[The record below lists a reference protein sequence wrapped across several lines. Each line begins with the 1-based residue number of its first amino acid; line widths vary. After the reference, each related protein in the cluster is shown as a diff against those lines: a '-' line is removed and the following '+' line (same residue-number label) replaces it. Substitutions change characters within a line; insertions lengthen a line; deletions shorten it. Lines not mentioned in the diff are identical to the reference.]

1 MVDPGRAARDG
12 RGDSGSVGAMLPRRT
27 TLALLAVL
35 LTSGCVAVPRP
46 AAPAPPA
53 RHADLAPDAE
63 RAPAPLPARPVPT
76 PAAAREALADTD
88 AATGSGSGPGARETT
103 RPARPAAPAADRAPG
118 GTAVR
123 PPARR
128 VAPNHPHTAPN
139 RAGKPASGTSG
150 KRTATPRPP
159 KRNRTVPSGR
169 QQRTPGLPPEMRRL
183 CREAEGIRAPMG
195 AADLCRGMYGR

>member
-1 MVDPGRAARDG
+1 MQ
-12 RGDSGSVGAMLPRRT
+12 PRRT

-63 RAPAPLPARPVPT
+63 RAPAPLPAWPAPT
-76 PAAAREALADTD
+76 PATAREALADTD
-88 AATGSGSGPGARETT
+88 TGTGPRPGAREATP
-103 RPARPAAPAADRAPG
+103 PARPAAPAADRAAG
-118 GTAVR
+118 GTVAR

-139 RAGKPASGTSG
+139 RTRKPASGTSG
-150 KRTATPRPP
+150 TRKAAPRTPQ
-159 KRNRTVPSGR
+159 RNRTVPSGR
-169 QQRTPGLPPEMRRL
+169 QQRTNGLPPEMRQL
-183 CREAEGIRAPMG
+183 CRKAEGIRAPMG